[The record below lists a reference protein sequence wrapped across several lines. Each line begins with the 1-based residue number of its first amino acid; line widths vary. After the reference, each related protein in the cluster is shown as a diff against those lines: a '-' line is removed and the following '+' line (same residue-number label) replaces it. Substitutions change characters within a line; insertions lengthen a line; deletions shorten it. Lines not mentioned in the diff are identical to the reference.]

1 MDPVDFVRSN
11 GGVAL
16 ARQVLDA
23 GISDH
28 AIRRALANGQLRRPR
43 RGWLAASDADPMIVG
58 AARAGVV
65 LTCVT
70 QARRLRIWA
79 GSDHTLHVA
88 APAHSGAVRA
98 PNSHVHWSTPVIPRI
113 RGQLVDPI
121 ENVLATVAEC
131 QPREQALATW
141 ESAVNKRLVDV
152 GALRRLRW
160 RWRPAARILLR
171 DAKPFAESGR
181 ESIILERLRWIPVRL
196 TPQVWLHGHRVDL
209 LIGERLVL
217 QYDGEHHVGA
227 QREADIRHD
236 AILRLHGYTVIRIGR
251 GQLEDD
257 WPGVLHVILRAIGQ
271 GLHLA
276 DR

>member
-1 MDPVDFVRSN
+1 MDPVDFVRNN

-16 ARQVLDA
+16 TRQILDA

-28 AIRRALANGQLRRPR
+28 AIRRALLRGALTRPR
-43 RGWLAASDADPMIVG
+43 RGWLAADDADPIIVG

-70 QARRLRIWA
+70 QARRLGIWA
-79 GSDHTLHVA
+79 GNDRTLHVA

-98 PNSHVHWSTPVIPRI
+98 PNSRVHWSQPIIPRV
-113 RGQLVDPI
+113 RGQLLDPI
-121 ENVLATVAEC
+121 ENVLAAVAEC

-141 ESAVNKRLVDV
+141 ESTIKNHLVDV
-152 GALRRLRW
+152 SDLRRF
-160 RWRPAARILLR
+160 RWRPAARTLIR
-171 DAKPFAESGR
+171 DARPFAESGR
-181 ESIILERLRWIPVRL
+181 ESIILDRLQWLPVRL

-227 QREADIRHD
+227 QREEDIRHD

-257 WPGVLHVILRAIGQ
+257 WPGVLHLILRAIGQ

-276 DR
+276 QP

>member
-16 ARQVLDA
+16 TRQALDA

-28 AIRRALANGQLRRPR
+28 AIRRALAKGDLTRPR
-43 RGWLAASDADPMIVG
+43 RGWLAAAGADPMLVG

-70 QARRLRIWA
+70 QARRLGIWA
-79 GSDHTLHVA
+79 GHDRTLHVA

-98 PNSHVHWSTPVIPRI
+98 PNSRVHWSRPVIPRLP
-113 RGQLVDPI
+113 GQLVDPI
-121 ENVLATVAEC
+121 ENVLAAVSEC

-141 ESAVNKRLVDV
+141 ESAINNRLVDV
-152 GALRRLRW
+152 GTLRRF
-160 RWRPAARILLR
+160 RWRPAARALLH
-171 DAKPFAESGR
+171 DAKPFAQSGR
-181 ESIILERLRWIPVRL
+181 ESIILDRLRWLPVRL
-196 TPQVWLHGHRVDL
+196 TPQVWLYGHRVDL